1 MIGEIGNFKM
11 KKLLLILSCIP
22 LVGFSQSKYGADEP
36 KCKENL
42 AMFREYYKQKNYD
55 DAYNPWRWAYVNCP
69 ESSGNIFKN
78 APKILKAKM
87 KADKTNKSAYID
99 TLMMVFDDRIKY
111 FGKEGYVLGI
121 KGYELIGVD
130 KSRSEEALGYLK
142 RSIELE
148 GNNASVQAVFGYMK
162 AIVNL
167 EKSGIKEK
175 SDVIEAYSVVSE
187 VIDYNIIN
195 ETKMAVYFVKYSEKV
210 EALFTPYDIR
220 EIVEDDVEIEDE
232 IEIEDTESD
241 EDVEIEIEEEDDEE
255 FFMVVE
261 NMPEFPGGDLGLMK
275 YIQKNVKYPAIA
287 KEYNITGKVYVS
299 FIVDKK
305 GSVTNVKIVRGV
317 DKNLDAEAMRVVK
330 SLPKYKPGKQRGES
344 VRVMFTI
351 PINFTLNNNDKVYGD
366 CVNGYGTTIYE
377 LGGKYEGEWQD
388 NLYNGQGTYTYP
400 SGSKYVGK
408 WKDHKKHGYGKYINP
423 SGDTYIG
430 NWSNGLKNGEG
441 IKTYTAGGIKKYEGE
456 WKENTWHGNGVATYV
471 SGEIK
476 KGRWK
481 HNILVGEWEE
491 IPSVSSPAILTVT
504 DLQFQDANQ
513 NDLLE
518 ANESSSVSFKL
529 KNIGKGTAYA
539 IEINIKEKSSV
550 NGLEY
555 LKEFQIKSLRY
566 NDDEI
571 ITIPITA
578 TNNLSSGQASFTIE
592 ISEGNGFDANPINIS
607 FNTQKFQ
614 APNVE
619 IVDYQF
625 SSEEG
630 VIRSMLEVNLQFAVQ
645 NTGKGEAEDISVIM
659 KIPNNVFAANEVD
672 YKIASLKPGEKRILN
687 FSFFTNKRF
696 RSDVLDVIAD
706 VSEKYNKYSND
717 LTMSVKME
725 QEISTS
731 TKLNIESEY
740 NQDTEVI
747 KRFSLTSHVDKNIP
761 TNIKVNNR
769 FALVIGNEDYKSKQS
784 TLSSEQNVDYA
795 VNDATI
801 FKKYCLNTLGVK
813 EENMFD
819 LINATAGEMSQ
830 EIDLISKIIKKLGNK
845 AELIVYYA
853 GHGYPDEL
861 TKVPYLIPVDVSA
874 ANLTTAI
881 KLDDFYQ
888 KLANTNA
895 SKITIFLDACFT
907 GGGRNSGLIASRG
920 VTVKPKEGSLSGN
933 IVVFSASS
941 AEQSS
946 LPYHDEGHGMFT
958 YFLLKKFQESKG
970 DVTLGELSEY
980 LNQNVPIKS
989 LRVNQK
995 EQDPKVNISS
1005 KVIND
1010 WRNWKF

>member
-1 MIGEIGNFKM
+1 M
-11 KKLLLILSCIP
+11 KKLLLILLCLPFIGFGQNAKFKVSSGDKING
-22 LVGFSQSKYGADEP
+22 VGTITFPEGSIYIGAWKNSQRNGFGTNYWKTESKTHLLPAYSKYKGEWLDDRMHGYGKVIYENGDSLIGKWEKGYYFRAIPVGRTDTNFRWSGYGAEWFARVDEEP
-36 KCKENL
+36 KLINKTYSESIALEILRIYENL
-42 AMFREYYKQKNYD
+42 NKSTSNWSSGQLFYSFFIDTSGFVRDVSINRGIDKYK
-55 DAYNPWRWAYVNCP
+55 DAYLIKAINSLPRMIPAKVDGKP
-69 ESSGNIFKN
+69 VIFKFSSSLIFYSDYPTKEYEKSVAN
-78 APKILKAKM
+78 FYKDNYEYVLDTFPETLPIYYYYHCCSSYKYPIYSMTYVKKM
-87 KADKTNKSAYID
+87 LGNCYNGTGYVMWINGHSYIGEWKNGI
-99 TLMMVFDDRIKY
+99 RQG
-111 FGKEGYVLGI
+111 FGKYSFSNGDVL
-121 KGYELIGVD
+121 
-130 KSRSEEALGYLK
+130 
-142 RSIELE
+142 
-148 GNNASVQAVFGYMK
+148 
-162 AIVNL
+162 
-167 EKSGIKEK
+167 
-175 SDVIEAYSVVSE
+175 
-187 VIDYNIIN
+187 
-195 ETKMAVYFVKYSEKV
+195 
-210 EALFTPYDIR
+210 
-220 EIVEDDVEIEDE
+220 
-232 IEIEDTESD
+232 
-241 EDVEIEIEEEDDEE
+241 
-255 FFMVVE
+255 
-261 NMPEFPGGDLGLMK
+261 
-275 YIQKNVKYPAIA
+275 
-287 KEYNITGKVYVS
+287 
-299 FIVDKK
+299 
-305 GSVTNVKIVRGV
+305 
-317 DKNLDAEAMRVVK
+317 
-330 SLPKYKPGKQRGES
+330 
-344 VRVMFTI
+344 
-351 PINFTLNNNDKVYGD
+351 
-366 CVNGYGTTIYE
+366 
-377 LGGKYEGEWQD
+377 EGEWQ
-388 NLYNGQGTYTYP
+388 NNKIHGTGKRIF
-400 SGSKYVGK
+400 SDSSKYIGDFK
-408 WKDHKKHGYGKYINP
+408 NDKRNGYGKYINP

-456 WKENTWHGNGVATYV
+456 WKENTWHGNGVATYA

-481 HNILVGEWEE
+481 DNILVGEWEE

-607 FNTQKFQ
+607 FNTQEFQ

-761 TNIKVNNR
+761 TNSKVNNR
-769 FALVIGNEDYKSKQS
+769 FALVIGNEDYQSKQS

-830 EIDLISKIIKKLGNK
+830 EIDLISKILSKLGDE

-853 GHGYPDEL
+853 GHGFPDEL
-861 TKVPYLIPVDVSA
+861 TKIPYLIPVDVSA
-874 ANLTTAI
+874 TNLSSAI
-881 KLDDFYQ
+881 KLSEIYT
-888 KLANTNA
+888 KLSSTGARKVTV
-895 SKITIFLDACFT
+895 FLDACFT

-920 VTVKPKEGSLSGN
+920 VKVKPKEGSLSGN
-933 IVVFSASS
+933 LVVFSASS
-941 AEQSS
+941 KDQSA
-946 LPYHDEGHGMFT
+946 LPHHKEGHGMFT
-958 YFLLKKFQESKG
+958 YHLLKKLQETKG
-970 DVTLGELSEY
+970 DVSMGELSDY
-980 LNQNVPIKS
+980 LDDNVS
-989 LRVNQK
+989 LLSLKENKK
-995 EQDPKVNISS
+995 EQDPKVNTSS